1 MSLTKASFSMI
12 AGAQVNAIDYGALG
26 DGSGALVGSAATGA
40 PWNVWPSW
48 INGSNYGTKPGHDY
62 GNAAYLAANPPF
74 SATDTLDFVGI
85 QLALWAV
92 QTAGGGTVNLTGT
105 DYVVNRPI
113 RFVMPS
119 TGIGVNLVGSHY
131 HNCIIRPLTTLSPIN
146 SIGTNIGSGVLYFY
160 KIGLSGCT
168 VQNVGVTTFPKNGG
182 TPSVEFSSATVT
194 ANWSS
199 NGTYHACVLYN
210 NCDTVN
216 LNYVFMSGYG
226 EAAVVATNS
235 SSINL
240 NNIVTE
246 YQSCAVLLTGGSQ
259 AYIVN
264 SILFNSSGTGLNSWG
279 TSGVCLSSSTAYIV
293 DGQITNMRN
302 YAVYA
307 IGTNNVFTCDEIV
320 IITSGYGMLFFGLGL
335 ANWRIANCL
344 LQYGSPN
351 QTPIV
356 LLDNQNTGSGDTLNS
371 DSAGLFLGN
380 NVAND
385 GTVST
390 MDIMRIN
397 ATYSQI
403 TNNNFNARSTGS
415 STGGYVINSLINGN
429 YAGAGTVKCIY
440 EANLQKFFAVSQVSV
455 FGLKANN
462 IDNAYVPYSY
472 VTATT
477 YTVGGTEQVIQVNGS
492 ATCTL
497 TMPTPSAYVGRIIT
511 VTTQAAYTVVSASS
525 NITPINGG
533 ANGTAILA
541 ATAGKWANLIS
552 DGTQWRIIASN

>member
-1 MSLTKASFSMI
+1 MSLTKTSFSMI
-12 AGAQVNAIDYGALG
+12 NGAQVNAIDYGALG
-26 DGSGALVGSAATGA
+26 DGSGALVGSAATNA
-40 PWNVWPSW
+40 AWNVWPSW
-48 INGSNYGTKPGHDY
+48 INGSTYGTKPGHDY

-74 SATDTLDFVGI
+74 KSTDTWDYVGI
-85 QLALWAV
+85 TLAMWAV
-92 QTAGGGTVNLTGT
+92 QAAGGGTVNLTGT
-105 DYVVNRPI
+105 NYVVSQPI
-113 RFVMPS
+113 RFTMPQN
-119 TGIGVNLVGSHY
+119 GVGVNLVGSHY
-131 HNCIIRPLTTLSPIN
+131 EDCVIRPLTSLSAIN
-146 SIGTNIGSGVLYFY
+146 SLGANIGSGVLYFY
-160 KIGLSGCT
+160 NVGFSGCK
-168 VQNVGVTTFPKNGG
+168 VENLGITTYPLNGG
-182 TPSVEFSSATVT
+182 SPSVEFNSGTVT
-194 ANWSS
+194 ANWLS

-210 NCDTVN
+210 DSDTVN

-226 EAAVVATNS
+226 EAGVVAINS

-240 NNIVTE
+240 NAIVTE
-246 YQSCAVLLTGGSQ
+246 YQSCAVLLIGSSE

-264 SILFNSSGTGLNSWG
+264 SILFNSSGTGVNSWG
-279 TSGVCLSSSTAYIV
+279 TSGVCLSSSKAYIL

-307 IGTNNVFTCDEIV
+307 IGTGNIFTCDEIV
-320 IITSGYGMLFFGLGL
+320 INTNGYGMLFYGLGL
-335 ANWRIANCL
+335 ANWRIANCF
-344 LQYGSPN
+344 LQYGNPN

-356 LLDNQNTGSGDTLNS
+356 LLDNQNTGSGDTLNQ

-403 TNNNFNARSTGS
+403 TNNNFNARATGS

-429 YAGAGTVKCIY
+429 YGGAGTVKCIY
-440 EANLQKFFAVSQVSV
+440 AANLQKFFAVSQVSV

-462 IDNAYVPYSY
+462 IDNAYAPYSY

-497 TMPTPSAYVGRIIT
+497 TMPSPAAYVGRTIT

-525 NITPINGG
+525 NITPITGG
-533 ANGTAILA
+533 SAGTAILS
-541 ATAGKWANLIS
+541 ATAGKWAQLIS
-552 DGTQWRIIASN
+552 DGTYWRIVSSN